1 MNLSRPDRLA
11 PPRGY
16 DHRHAGIAALARA
29 VLAPSAEGADASTRL
44 RAARA
49 LCAAAVFLLPAC
61 AIATPW
67 GLWPF
72 AAAIAMAVALAPD
85 LLWRA
90 RSSARGWALPL
101 LLLAALV
108 AVVAVASKLVVGG
121 VAWHEVD
128 NRVRV
133 LVMPLFALAVVALRP
148 ARAWLW
154 RGAVAGLLGACAVAL
169 YEGLGGTV
177 RSGGWTNPIV
187 FADVAL
193 GLMVVAAFCRP
204 PRRLGWVLLAQLA
217 GVAAILLSGSRGA
230 WPGLAAVATVAV
242 LAGGWRVR
250 LRPRTWVAFACLLCA
265 VAWVAAPLAVSRI
278 DALQR
283 DAARYETGDVDSSL
297 GARLDLL
304 HAAGDA
310 FIAHPWT
317 GVGVGNFGGY
327 LQASPACAEPEA
339 WYCRFGHAHS
349 DLPEWAATMGIPGL
363 LAIVLLYGVPL
374 ALFARRVRGQPRVGA
389 GAATTGLLFVATFVL
404 DGLTQ
409 SMFAHQLTASF
420 YPAVVGLLAGFCVL
434 EQADGPPCNPG

>member
-1 MNLSRPDRLA
+1 MASTAPGGSAGPRDDDRA
-11 PPRGY
+11 QGDPTVDGPP
-16 DHRHAGIAALARA
+16 
-29 VLAPSAEGADASTRL
+29 AEGDDASTRV

-72 AAAIAMAVALAPD
+72 AAAMVAAMLLAPD
-85 LLWRA
+85 RMWRA
-90 RSSARGWALPL
+90 WPGARPGVAPL

-108 AVVAVASKLVVGG
+108 AAVATASRLLVDG

-128 NRVRV
+128 NRARV
-133 LVMPLFALAVVALRP
+133 LVMPLFALAVAALRP

-169 YEGLGGTV
+169 HDSLGGTV
-177 RSGGWTNPIV
+177 RTGGWTNPIV

-193 GLMVVAAFCRP
+193 ALMVLAAFCRP
-204 PRRLGWVLLAQLA
+204 PRRTAWVLLAQLA
-217 GVAAILLSGSRGA
+217 GLAAIGLSGSRGA
-230 WPGLAAVATVAV
+230 WPGLAVLATVAL
-242 LAGGWRVR
+242 LAGHWRIR
-250 LRPRTWVAFACLLCA
+250 LRPRAWVLFACLLSA
-265 VAWVAAPLAVSRI
+265 VAWVATPLAVSRI

-283 DAARYETGDVDSSL
+283 DALRYEAGDVDSSL

-310 FIAHPWT
+310 FSAHPWT

-327 LQASPACAEPEA
+327 LQATDACARDGM
-339 WYCRFGHAHS
+339 WYCKFGHAHS

-374 ALFARRVRGQPRVGA
+374 ALFARRARGRAWGAA
-389 GAATTGLLFVATFVL
+389 GAATTGLLFVVTFAL

-409 SMFAHQLTASF
+409 SMFAHQLSASF
-420 YPAVVGLLAGFCVL
+420 YAAMVGVLAGLCMV
-434 EQADGPPCNPG
+434 ERGGGDG